1 MKPELNEG
9 LYVFCTVPPHHLPD
23 IPIEDIFMHFRE
35 KEGITIVISEAL
47 AVQHL
52 LKFEQRLF
60 LDYPVST
67 FLSFCNRLNS
77 GLFSNIIQQ

>member
-9 LYVFCTVPPHHLPD
+9 LYVFCTVPPHRLPD

-52 LKFEQRLF
+52 LNLNKGSPGLPRQYIPLF
-60 LDYPVST
+60 L
-67 FLSFCNRLNS
+67 
-77 GLFSNIIQQ
+77 Q